1 VDHVATIK
9 FTDYGTSVTR
19 ALDAIAAEASLP
31 QDGLI
36 IIKPNLT
43 NADTP
48 PVTTPV
54 DFVEAVYAYFNPML
68 PIRLYSIIKPCDV

>member
-1 VDHVATIK
+1 MDRVATIK
-9 FTDYGTSVTR
+9 FTDYGKSVAR
-19 ALDAIAAEASLP
+19 ALDAIAAEACLP

-48 PVTTPV
+48 P
-54 DFVEAVYAYFNPML
+54 
-68 PIRLYSIIKPCDV
+68 R